1 MPSFKYVIELS
12 DQDKAKLMG
21 IVKKG
26 NSPAR
31 TILRANIL
39 LASDK
44 RNDKYMTVSEIADAY
59 RTTPTTVQTVR
70 TSYCEK
76 GLEATINR
84 KKRETPPIPAK
95 VTGEVEA
102 HVIALACGQPPE
114 GYSKWTLRLLAD
126 RTVELGYIDSISHVT
141 VSTILKKTNLSL
153 TWRSAG
159 IFCRNTMPLLWSRW
173 RMCLR
178 YTVAHMTKTIPLF
191 AWMKSRSSFL
201 PTSAKDSAP
210 KRTAFHMRTTSIFAT
225 AQQVFSFLQSLW
237 PAGDMPTPRRE
248 GLLRIGQSK

>member
-1 MPSFKYVIELS
+1 MPSYKYVIELS
-12 DQDKAKLMG
+12 DQDKTRLME

-44 RNDKYMTVSEIADAY
+44 QNDRYMTVSEIANAY

-70 TSYCEK
+70 TSYCKK
-76 GLEATINR
+76 GLEATITR

-114 GYSKWTLRLLAD
+114 GYSKWTLRLLANK
-126 RTVELGYIDSISHVT
+126 TIELGYIESISHVT
-141 VSTILKKTNLSL
+141 ISTILKKTNLSL
-153 TWRSAG
+153 T
-159 IFCRNTMPLLWSRW
+159 
-173 RMCLR
+173 
-178 YTVAHMTKTIPLF
+178 
-191 AWMKSRSSFL
+191 
-201 PTSAKDSAP
+201 
-210 KRTAFHMRTTSIFAT
+210 
-225 AQQVFSFLQSLW
+225 
-237 PAGDMPTPRRE
+237 
-248 GLLRIGQSK
+248 

>member
-1 MPSFKYVIELS
+1 MPSVKYVIELS
-12 DQDKAKLMG
+12 NQEKVRLME

-44 RNDKYMTVSEIADAY
+44 QNDRYMTVSEIANAY

-70 TSYCEK
+70 ASYCKK
-76 GLEATINR
+76 GLEATITR

-102 HVIALACGQPPE
+102 HIIALACGQPPE

-126 RTVELGYIDSISHVT
+126 KTVELGYIESISHVT
-141 VSTILKKTNLSL
+141 VSNILKKTNLSL
-153 TWRSAG
+153 T
-159 IFCRNTMPLLWSRW
+159 
-173 RMCLR
+173 
-178 YTVAHMTKTIPLF
+178 
-191 AWMKSRSSFL
+191 
-201 PTSAKDSAP
+201 
-210 KRTAFHMRTTSIFAT
+210 
-225 AQQVFSFLQSLW
+225 
-237 PAGDMPTPRRE
+237 
-248 GLLRIGQSK
+248 

>member
-1 MPSFKYVIELS
+1 MPSYKYVIELS
-12 DQDKAKLMG
+12 NQENVRLME

-44 RNDKYMTVSEIADAY
+44 QNDRYMTVSEIANAY

-70 TSYCEK
+70 ASYCKK
-76 GLEATINR
+76 GLEATITR

-114 GYSKWTLRLLAD
+114 GYSRWTLRLLANK
-126 RTVELGYIDSISHVT
+126 TVELGYIESISHVT
-141 VSTILKKTNLSL
+141 VSNILKKTNLSL
-153 TWRSAG
+153 T
-159 IFCRNTMPLLWSRW
+159 
-173 RMCLR
+173 
-178 YTVAHMTKTIPLF
+178 
-191 AWMKSRSSFL
+191 
-201 PTSAKDSAP
+201 
-210 KRTAFHMRTTSIFAT
+210 
-225 AQQVFSFLQSLW
+225 
-237 PAGDMPTPRRE
+237 
-248 GLLRIGQSK
+248 

>member
-1 MPSFKYVIELS
+1 MPAIKYVIELS
-12 DQDKAKLMG
+12 DQEKTRLME

-44 RNDKYMTVSEIADAY
+44 QSDKYMTVSEIANAY

-70 TSYCEK
+70 ASYCKK
-76 GLEATINR
+76 GLEATITR

-114 GYSKWTLRLLAD
+114 GYSKWTLRLLANK
-126 RTVELGYIDSISHVT
+126 TVELGYIESISHVT
-141 VSTILKKTNLSL
+141 VSTILKKKNLSL
-153 TWRSAG
+153 T
-159 IFCRNTMPLLWSRW
+159 
-173 RMCLR
+173 
-178 YTVAHMTKTIPLF
+178 
-191 AWMKSRSSFL
+191 
-201 PTSAKDSAP
+201 
-210 KRTAFHMRTTSIFAT
+210 
-225 AQQVFSFLQSLW
+225 
-237 PAGDMPTPRRE
+237 
-248 GLLRIGQSK
+248 

>member
-1 MPSFKYVIELS
+1 MPSIKYVIELS
-12 DQDKAKLMG
+12 NQEKVRLME

-44 RNDKYMTVSEIADAY
+44 QSDKYITVSEIVNAY
-59 RTTPTTVQTVR
+59 RTTPTTVQTVT
-70 TSYCEK
+70 TSYCKK
-76 GLEATINR
+76 GLEATITR

-114 GYSKWTLRLLAD
+114 GYSRWTLRLLANK
-126 RTVELGYIDSISHVT
+126 TVELGYIESISHVT

-153 TWRSAG
+153 T
-159 IFCRNTMPLLWSRW
+159 
-173 RMCLR
+173 
-178 YTVAHMTKTIPLF
+178 
-191 AWMKSRSSFL
+191 
-201 PTSAKDSAP
+201 
-210 KRTAFHMRTTSIFAT
+210 
-225 AQQVFSFLQSLW
+225 
-237 PAGDMPTPRRE
+237 
-248 GLLRIGQSK
+248 